1 MFDIRNALRF
11 HEKIEK
17 RKYFTNF
24 SKGFLLNLKTKF
36 EYIRNPK
43 ITLKIWLKNVEIQSG
58 NSKIIICKK
67 ILLINVFIRP
77 YIMKL
82 TLRFKLINLNML
94 NLPVIKND
102 KPKIFKTLIRIL

>member
-43 ITLKIWLKNVEIQSG
+43 ITLKI
-58 NSKIIICKK
+58 
-67 ILLINVFIRP
+67 
-77 YIMKL
+77 
-82 TLRFKLINLNML
+82 
-94 NLPVIKND
+94 
-102 KPKIFKTLIRIL
+102 